1 VESNTGNPAKRGPT
15 AADKPA
21 EQLEIQSINTI
32 RTLSMDAVQKA
43 NSGHPGTPM
52 ALAPLTYVIFDRF
65 LRHNPKNPHWPNR
78 DRFVLSNGHA
88 SMLLYSIL
96 HLTGYDLSLDDLKAF
111 TQANLTTS
119 HDALYNPAADANRN
133 GFIGRED
140 GQFLLRNLRP
150 LTPKIPLKVDLTL
163 APEDQVHAI
172 VELGGTGGV
181 ASVRVPTR
189 QERGWTLPAP
199 VAMSEI
205 DAELR
210 ARAARLAAR

>member
-1 VESNTGNPAKRGPT
+1 MIRLTIGALVAALALPATLHRPASAATSGSGDHAVLAGPPWISIEYPANPY
-15 AADKPA
+15 
-21 EQLEIQSINTI
+21 
-32 RTLSMDAVQKA
+32 DATTRDAFLVVHA
-43 NSGHPGTPM
+43 FHHGTPM
-52 ALAPLTYVIFDRF
+52 DFPVSGTAEGLVNGQRRSVSLEFQRTSRPGAYALR
-65 LRHNPKNPHWPNR
+65 KQWPNE
-78 DRFVLSNGHA
+78 GA
-88 SMLLYSIL
+88 WTLLV
-96 HLTGYDLSLDDLKAF
+96 AVA
-111 TQANLTTS
+111 Q
-119 HDALYNPAADANRN
+119 
-133 GFIGRED
+133 
-140 GQFLLRNLRP
+140 
-150 LTPKIPLKVDLTL
+150 